1 MTRFDCPVELRSG
14 DGSSAEAGQA
24 LRGPGLGPGAVLV
37 LVDPA
42 CATLGLHDAAVP
54 DAVAG
59 FVRRLAPDLSLAS
72 LGVPEADLPA
82 LADAVAADDQT
93 HFDRARAPDRD
104 AALAILKGAFS
115 A

>member
-1 MTRFDCPVELRSG
+1 MTRFHCPVQPERFARL
-14 DGSSAEAGQA
+14 AEAF
-24 LRGPGLGPGAVLV
+24 GLPSS
-37 LVDPA
+37 
-42 CATLGLHDAAVP
+42 AAVP

-82 LADAVAADDQT
+82 LADAVAADDQAR
-93 HFDRARAPDRD
+93 FNSARAPDRD
-104 AALAILKGAFS
+104 AALAILKEAFS